1 MSLIVGFLAGAVA
14 VTLKNTTYFI
24 ESLLKKGIVFSE
36 NQLYFILP
44 TIGLTLV
51 YLYVKFVHKEPLQHA
66 VSSIIFSL
74 SKKRGLLRIKDI
86 YTPLITAPLT
96 VGFGGSVGLLGPAV
110 KSGSAVSSNLS
121 RLFHIDAKTRTLLVA
136 CASAGAIASIF
147 QSPIAAIIF
156 AVEVFTLDLTMLSML
171 PLLLASISGVLTS
184 YFFLGNEVLFS
195 FSLSE
200 GFQLNDTPFY
210 ILLGVGTGFASIY
223 FTKMYFYILSLFKKL
238 KSPKYKL
245 LVGGITIGVMLYAI
259 PPLYGEGFGFINNL
273 LDGDHLKALGTT
285 PFDAYTNNI
294 WVVIALLFGITIFKA
309 IAMTTTI
316 GAGGA
321 GGVFIPT
328 MVMGSALG
336 NVVAKVI
343 NNLGLGFSVSESNF
357 TLIGMSGLIAGVIHA
372 PLTAIFLIAEITGGY
387 QLFVPLMI
395 TAAISY
401 LITKNA
407 LDYTI
412 YTKELA
418 KIGAL
423 LSHNKDQMVLGLM
436 EMDDV
441 IEKNFKPVHPKMS
454 LGEMLHQSVSKSKRN
469 LFPVLDDDKKLIG
482 IIVLDDIRPMMF
494 DTELY
499 DTIFVKNLMH
509 APPEVIFYET
519 DNMKQVMKKFQ
530 DSGAWNLPVI
540 KKGKYEG
547 FISKSKMLTAYRR
560 KLINYSQ

>member
-1 MSLIVGFLAGAVA
+1 MPYSNKKLFTRFLKWRYRNISNRTFIQLMSLMVGFLAGAVA

-245 LVGGITIGVMLYAI
+245 LVGGITIGGYA
-259 PPLYGEGFGFINNL
+259 LC
-273 LDGDHLKALGTT
+273 H
-285 PFDAYTNNI
+285 
-294 WVVIALLFGITIFKA
+294 
-309 IAMTTTI
+309 
-316 GAGGA
+316 
-321 GGVFIPT
+321 
-328 MVMGSALG
+328 S
-336 NVVAKVI
+336 
-343 NNLGLGFSVSESNF
+343 S
-357 TLIGMSGLIAGVIHA
+357 TL
-372 PLTAIFLIAEITGGY
+372 
-387 QLFVPLMI
+387 
-395 TAAISY
+395 
-401 LITKNA
+401 
-407 LDYTI
+407 
-412 YTKELA
+412 
-418 KIGAL
+418 
-423 LSHNKDQMVLGLM
+423 
-436 EMDDV
+436 
-441 IEKNFKPVHPKMS
+441 
-454 LGEMLHQSVSKSKRN
+454 
-469 LFPVLDDDKKLIG
+469 
-482 IIVLDDIRPMMF
+482 
-494 DTELY
+494 
-499 DTIFVKNLMH
+499 
-509 APPEVIFYET
+509 
-519 DNMKQVMKKFQ
+519 
-530 DSGAWNLPVI
+530 W
-540 KKGKYEG
+540 
-547 FISKSKMLTAYRR
+547 
-560 KLINYSQ
+560 